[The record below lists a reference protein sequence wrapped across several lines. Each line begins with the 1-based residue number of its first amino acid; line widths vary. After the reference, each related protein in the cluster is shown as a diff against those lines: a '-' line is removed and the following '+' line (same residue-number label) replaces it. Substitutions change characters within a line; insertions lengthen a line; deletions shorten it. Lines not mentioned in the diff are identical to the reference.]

1 MVIPATICSGAR
13 LLRCKVSRPEVHKA
27 STLRAHLLLGKVPNA
42 EEVLKLINRAMTTIW
57 PNILS
62 IVAGGHASM
71 FTDLHLAD
79 DGVTVNSR
87 YASSPSGN
95 DR

>member
-1 MVIPATICSGAR
+1 
-13 LLRCKVSRPEVHKA
+13 
-27 STLRAHLLLGKVPNA
+27 
-42 EEVLKLINRAMTTIW
+42 MTTIW